1 MKNKV
6 LIIDGNNLA
15 HRAYHKYKS
24 LRSSE
29 GKKSSI
35 VFGFPYILNSLINLH
50 KPDAVE
56 VVFDG
61 SRDKGRLKALP
72 DYKKR
77 DKKEDFDY
85 EDFQNQKEVVMDILA
100 CLGVPVIFAK
110 KREADDLIWLVSRKY
125 ARRKWN
131 VVIVSTDKDFPQL
144 MVHNKLITIWNPWK
158 NVRITHKN
166 CKQYFPFSAE
176 QCIDYLILDGDASD
190 NIIGYKGVGP
200 KTALKFLDEYGSIEN
215 YLNNDN
221 LPEDK
226 KIKRDVLVDIY
237 KLNKY
242 LIDIKYFV
250 KLNNIKLLPK
260 ERNIGKFDLKRFFN
274 IISEYEIEYF
284 HKGYFTTTFKKLI
297 NDKSRS

>member
-1 MKNKV
+1 MRNKV

-61 SRDKGRLKALP
+61 GRDKARLKALP
-72 DYKKR
+72 NYKDR
-77 DKKEDFDY
+77 PKKDDFDY
-85 EDFQNQKEVVMDILA
+85 EDFQDQKKVVMDILA

-144 MVHNKLITIWNPWK
+144 MVHNKNISIWNPWK
-158 NVRITHKN
+158 AVRITYKN
-166 CKQYFPFSAE
+166 CKQYFPFTAE
-176 QCIDYLILDGDASD
+176 QCVDYLILDGDASD
-190 NIIGYKGVGP
+190 NIPGYKGVGP
-200 KTALKFLDEYGSIEN
+200 KTAIKFLETYGSIEN
-215 YLNNDN
+215 YLNDLN

-226 KIKRDVLVDIY
+226 KIKREVLADIY

-242 LIDIKYFV
+242 LIDIRYFV
-250 KLNNIKLLPK
+250 KLNNIKLLPS
-260 ERNIGKFDLKRFFN
+260 ERVKGNFN
-274 IISEYEIEYF
+274 TKKLFCIISDYEIEF
-284 HKGYFTTTFKKLI
+284 FRKGTFITTFKNLK
-297 NDKSRS
+297 

>member
-1 MKNKV
+1 MRNKV

-61 SRDKGRLKALP
+61 GRDKARLKALP
-72 DYKKR
+72 NYKDR
-77 DKKEDFDY
+77 PKKDDFDY
-85 EDFQNQKEVVMDILA
+85 EDFQDQKKVVMDILA

-166 CKQYFPFSAE
+166 CSTYFPFTAE
-176 QCIDYLILDGDASD
+176 QCIDYLILDGDSSD
-190 NIIGYKGVGP
+190 NIAGYKGVGP
-200 KTALKFLDEYGSIEN
+200 KTALKFLEKYGSIEN
-215 YLNNDN
+215 YLNDTK
-221 LPEDK
+221 LPEDN
-226 KIKRDVLVDIY
+226 KIKRDVLADIY

-250 KLNNIKLLPK
+250 KLNNIKISAKDKLKVDFNLK
-260 ERNIGKFDLKRFFN
+260 KLFVIIG
-274 IISEYEIEYF
+274 EYEIEYF
-284 HKGYFTTTFKKLI
+284 RKGYFTSTFSNLYKK
-297 NDKSRS
+297 RS